1 MASDRKRRARR
12 VQIQRVVDGDSL
24 EVKYGGLFGFLH
36 RPFSVRLYGIDAPEL
51 SQPYGPEARRELAS
65 LVRRGGIRME
75 TIATD
80 RYGRCVGLIYRRR
93 PGRKQSIN
101 RQMVQAGYAYWYQR
115 YGGRQLGFPEAEAE
129 AKSRRRGVWQGRP
142 GSQQRPWD
150 YRADQRRGGQRRRR
164 GPGLR
169 GWLFAALLVIAL
181 AAAILAARWL
191 SGQ

>member
-24 EVKYGGLFGFLH
+24 EVKYAGLFGFLH
-36 RPFSVRLYGIDAPEL
+36 RPFAVRLYGIDAPEL

-93 PGRKQSIN
+93 QGRRQSIN
-101 RQMVQAGYAYWYQR
+101 RQMVQAGYAYWYRQ

-129 AKSRRRGVWQGRP
+129 AKSRRRGVWQGRQ

-150 YRADQRRGGQRRRR
+150 YRADQRRGGRRRR
-164 GPGLR
+164 GQGIR
-169 GWLFAALLVIAL
+169 RWLFAALLVIAL